1 MTGSLYES
9 VEIRILLYPVV
20 LSGAPRLHHWVRDV
34 SEHNST
40 WTAAGAAKKVFMN
53 AENNR
58 EISAQKIAK
67 KAWKV
72 T

>member
-9 VEIRILLYPVV
+9 VEMRILLYPVV

-40 WTAAGAAKKVFMN
+40 WTAAGAAEKSIHKY
-53 AENNR
+53 
-58 EISAQKIAK
+58 
-67 KAWKV
+67 
-72 T
+72 